1 MKFTKMHGLGNDFIV
16 FDGRS
21 DDLLKI
27 DWTTLAP
34 KLCDRNFGI
43 GADGVILV
51 LPATA
56 ANYEM
61 RIFNSDGSEPQMCG
75 NGIRCFA
82 KYVYDNSSEK
92 KEVISVM
99 TKAGVIVPVIET
111 DNGRITGIEVDMGEP
126 MLQRSKIPV
135 SGPDAPQVVGETVT
149 VGGKKYTFTAV
160 SMGNPHAVLFV
171 DDVESTDVA
180 GIGSA
185 IEVDAL
191 FPEKT
196 NVEFLQIISPT
207 EARMRVWERGVGE
220 TLACGTGTCAALV
233 AAVLNKKMERK
244 GTVHLP
250 GGDLEIEWEQDTN
263 HVLMTGPAVTV
274 FQGEVKL

>member
-16 FDGRS
+16 FDGRNE
-21 DDLLKI
+21 DLLQI
-27 DWTTLAP
+27 EWPTLAP

-61 RIFNSDGSEPQMCG
+61 RIFNADGSEPQMCG

-82 KYVYDNSSEK
+82 KYVYDTSSEK

-99 TKAGVIVPVIET
+99 TKAGVIVPVIEI

-126 MLQRSKIPV
+126 TLQRSKIPV
-135 SGPDAPQVVGETVT
+135 SGPDAPRVIGETVL

-160 SMGNPHAVLFV
+160 SMGNPHAVIFV
-171 DDVESTDVA
+171 DDVENTDVA

-185 IEVDAL
+185 IENDTL

-196 NVEFLQIISPT
+196 NVEFLQIISPK

-220 TLACGTGTCAALV
+220 TLACGTGTCAAVV
-233 AAVLNKKMERK
+233 AAALNKKMERMA
-244 GTVHLP
+244 TVHLP
-250 GGDLEIEWEQDTN
+250 GGDLEIEWESDTN

-274 FQGEVKL
+274 FQGEIKL